1 MWGEKDMRRDRIEI
15 EQILENGLR
24 ILSERTELA
33 DMSISDVIDELDGS
47 DQMIS
52 DRWGVTA
59 HIVCQKIQKW
69 DNKSL
74 VHYLTNIDALEL
86 TCEYVGYLLQ
96 SKYNV
101 ALEEV
106 IIEADQQGAFGK
118 IVRYISPNLRFL
130 PSVSGSNISR
140 VLSVLAK
147 YTDHNMYS
155 SFLYN
160 YATGIASCDG
170 YQIVM
175 GEFGDLSSIVEYHLL
190 GNLKRHWFENDA
202 KEASNMIDRML
213 EYKSVWGKKIAIDYW
228 EMSIQYDV
236 SLFQAYYSRMDSLRV
251 ESEELWQQMIPSFVY
266 FTNLVDQTVKLL
278 PEYCKAVECLRK
290 LPTDTID
297 SKICFLR
304 SIEFCKELAEDL
316 WGIYREILAV
326 SFNQNCRALDYL
338 DYFWYTQ
345 IKNGHLQNV
354 IQDMA
359 LCFSANRYRT
369 RYSHFFE
376 QINSTRS
383 AMAEH
388 VSLITEIALGYMLKD
403 DPDEIFF
410 GLGLLIND
418 GSVRKL
424 YDEKMESG
432 PDFTGLLIDD
442 QMVRIMK
449 LMLYYSVDDSQICY
463 LAFQLLSLSMG
474 EHDAYTEFC
483 LSEVYGDY
491 PATMYEVAANYKE
504 SNVRGQAELAKKVN
518 EAYETAADEYRKA
531 SEIVDLQP
539 SWEHQRIYRKAQNE
553 HSKQIR
559 KMANEKSFVSRLF
572 HAQALKYGVRSGHI
586 VRGIKKEKFYQATPF
601 QRFEKKMEIAASY
614 VNDPVDYEIRRRSY
628 LSEVIPD
635 ETDN

>member
-1 MWGEKDMRRDRIEI
+1 MRRDSIEI

-24 ILSERTELA
+24 ILSERPELA

-69 DNKSL
+69 DKKSL

-106 IIEADQQGAFGK
+106 IIEADQQGAFGE

-130 PSVSGSNISR
+130 PGVSGSNISR
-140 VLSVLAK
+140 VLSMLAK

-160 YATGIASCDG
+160 YAIGIASCDG

-175 GEFGDLSSIVEYHLL
+175 DEFGDLSSIVQYHLL
-190 GNLKRHWFENDA
+190 GNLRRHWFENNA
-202 KEASNMIDRML
+202 KEASDMIDRL
-213 EYKSVWGKKIAIDYW
+213 LKYKSVWGKKIAIDYW

-236 SLFQAYYSRMDSLRV
+236 SLFQAYYSRMDSLRM
-251 ESEELWQQMIPSFVY
+251 ESEELWQQMIPTFVY
-266 FTNLVDQTVKLL
+266 FTNLADQTVELL

-316 WGIYREILAV
+316 RRIYREILAV
-326 SFNQNCRALDYL
+326 SFNQNRQALDCL
-338 DYFWYTQ
+338 DYFWYTH
-345 IKNGHLQNV
+345 INSGYLQDV

-359 LCFSANRYRT
+359 LCFSANKFRT
-369 RYSHFFE
+369 SYSRFFE

-388 VSLITEIALGYMLKD
+388 VSLVTEIALGYMLKD

-410 GLGLLIND
+410 GLGLLINN

-424 YDEKMESG
+424 FDEKMESS
-432 PDFTGLLIDD
+432 PDFTGLLRED

-449 LMLYYSVDDSQICY
+449 LMLYFSVDDSQICHF
-463 LAFQLLSLSMG
+463 AFQLLSLSMG

-483 LSEVYGDY
+483 LNEVYGDY

-504 SNVRGQAELAKKVN
+504 SNVLGQGELAKKVN

-531 SEIVDLQP
+531 SEIMDLQS

-559 KMANEKSFVSRLF
+559 KMANEKSFVSRF
-572 HAQALKYGVRSGHI
+572 FRTQALKYGVRSGHI
-586 VRGIKKEKFYQATPF
+586 VRGTKKEKFYQATPF

-614 VNDPVDYEIRRRSY
+614 VNDPVDYEMRRRSY